1 MVVTYTNQIETNISE
16 PVYALLVAEFNPVDI
31 RMHDVFEPKWLTRG
45 EYIRYWFLDSEPIS
59 HFAQGETRQ
68 YEIEIVY
75 YFDLV
80 RSRPQKAFNDLYSER
95 LERLKRLLDNN
106 RSYDD
111 GTYRWHELE
120 ISIMPI
126 QTVEDLEDIEEETST
141 MALKFTVLLTRNNI
155 IG

>member
-16 PVYALLVAEFNPVDI
+16 PLYALLVAEFNPVDI
-31 RMHDVFEPKWLTRG
+31 RMHDVFEPEFMTRG
-45 EYIRYWFLDSEPIS
+45 EYIRYWFLDSTEIS
-59 HFAQGETRQ
+59 RFAQGETRQ

-106 RSYDD
+106 TSYDD
-111 GTYRWHELE
+111 GTYRWHKLE
-120 ISIMPI
+120 IDIMPI
-126 QTVEDLEDIEEETST
+126 QTVEDLEGIEEETST